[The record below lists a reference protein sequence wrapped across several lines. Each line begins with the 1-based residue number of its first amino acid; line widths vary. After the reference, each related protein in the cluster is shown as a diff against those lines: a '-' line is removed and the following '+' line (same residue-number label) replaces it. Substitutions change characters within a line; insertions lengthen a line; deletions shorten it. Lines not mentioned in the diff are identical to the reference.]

1 LSFVPFDP
9 STKRSE
15 ASIRQEDQ
23 LLRIVKGAP
32 ATVAEMADA
41 PWPKIAAD
49 VARLSAD
56 GSRVLAVATG
66 AESSL
71 RMAGLITLRDPPRS
85 DSAALIA
92 DLRKRGV
99 RVLLVTGDGEAT
111 ARAIA
116 ARVGITGEVAPAGT
130 LRENLDPASAARFEI
145 FAGVF
150 PQEKFI
156 LVQVLQKAGH
166 MVGMTGDGVN
176 DAPAL
181 RQADVGIAV
190 ASATDVAKAAA
201 SLVLTKPGLGEI
213 VMAIDESRRIFQ
225 RMQNFVL
232 AMISRKLSNPTFFAL
247 GVILLG
253 TFALKPVQMVLLMF
267 AGDLA
272 TMSVSTDLATPS
284 PMPDRWAVR
293 RLTAT
298 GLSFAALLLLL
309 SGAIFWVAMN
319 VLQLGLPE
327 TQTLLFVWLVFG
339 GSQSVLYLTRGR
351 GMFWTKPYPGRWLI
365 FATLLDVGVVT
376 LLATFGWLMAPIPLS
391 LIGAALV
398 LAIVFLIFADL
409 LKVMLAHLMTKPNTT
424 LAD

>member
-1 LSFVPFDP
+1 
-9 STKRSE
+9 
-15 ASIRQEDQ
+15 
-23 LLRIVKGAP
+23 
-32 ATVAEMADA
+32 
-41 PWPKIAAD
+41 
-49 VARLSAD
+49 
-56 GSRVLAVATG
+56 
-66 AESSL
+66 
-71 RMAGLITLRDPPRS
+71 
-85 DSAALIA
+85 
-92 DLRKRGV
+92 
-99 RVLLVTGDGEAT
+99 LLVTGDGEAT